1 MRLRDDKT
9 GFERMLTYIWKHD
22 VAKLNDHLPI
32 KTVSLSELLNLR
44 EPAIRTRDG
53 GNFWIDKD
61 EVTRVA
67 SLVPSKFHGKLHFPI
82 ILIRRIDLGEGVF
95 SVGGSKLEAFFSAR
109 MLGITQEPFD
119 SYESADT
126 PAYFYR
132 PQVQEL
138 RRKLRSLSV
147 IGFAGVENGGSEGK

>member
-1 MRLRDDKT
+1 MRDEKT

-22 VAKLNDHLPI
+22 VSKLNDHLPG
-32 KTVSLSELLNLR
+32 KTFSLSELLSARQLV
-44 EPAIRTRDG
+44 IKTRDG

-61 EVTRVA
+61 ELMRIA
-67 SLVPSKFHGKLHFPI
+67 ALVPAKFHAELHLPI
-82 ILIRRIDLGEGVF
+82 ILIRRLDLGEGVF
-95 SVGGSKLEAFFSAR
+95 SVGGSKLEAFFSTR
-109 MLGITQEPFD
+109 MLGITQESYD
-119 SYESADT
+119 SYECADI

-147 IGFAGVENGGSEGK
+147 IGFAGVDIGDLEEK